1 MIRVLI
7 VAHIRLYREG
17 LAQVLAHE
25 PSLFVVGMAADREA
39 AVAAAETLKP
49 DVLLLDLAMAESR
62 DLVCQLQASGAC
74 VKVVAIGLI
83 EAEGEVLSC
92 AEVGVAGY
100 VPREGSLE
108 DLVEA
113 VESVGRGELLCS
125 PQIAGTLLRRIAAL
139 ARERGPELEGPR
151 LTLRE
156 REIVGLIDRGL
167 SNKDIARQL
176 CIEVATVKNHVHNI
190 LEKLSVRRRG
200 EAAAKLRGRVN
211 RASAA
216 AF

>member
-1 MIRVLI
+1 VIRILI

-17 LAQVLAHE
+17 LAQVLTHQPA
-25 PSLFVVGMAADREA
+25 LIVVGMAASRDE
-39 AVAAAETLKP
+39 AVAAAEALHP
-49 DVLLLDLAMAESR
+49 DILLLDLTMAESR
-62 DLVCQLQASGAC
+62 DLVRQLQALGSS

-92 AEVGVAGY
+92 AEIGVAGY

-108 DLVEA
+108 DLVAA

-125 PQIAGTLLRRIAAL
+125 PQVAGTLLRRLAAL
-139 ARERGPELEGPR
+139 ALQRGPESEGPR

-176 CIEVATVKNHVHNI
+176 GIEVATVKNHVHNI

-200 EAAAKLRGRVN
+200 EAAAKVRGPGGRV
-211 RASAA
+211 SAV

>member
-1 MIRVLI
+1 
-7 VAHIRLYREG
+7 
-17 LAQVLAHE
+17 
-25 PSLFVVGMAADREA
+25 
-39 AVAAAETLKP
+39 
-49 DVLLLDLAMAESR
+49 LLDLAMAESR
-62 DLVCQLQASGAC
+62 DLVRELQAAGLS

-108 DLVEA
+108 DLVAA

-125 PQIAGTLLRRIAAL
+125 PQVAGSLLRRLAAL
-139 ARERGPELEGPR
+139 ALERGPASEGPR

-156 REIVGLIDRGL
+156 REIVGLIDQGL

-176 CIEVATVKNHVHNI
+176 GIEVATVKNHVHSI

-200 EAAAKLRGRVN
+200 EAAAKIRGYGGGRV
-211 RASAA
+211 AA
-216 AF
+216 L

>member
-7 VAHIRLYREG
+7 AAHIRLYREG
-17 LAQVLAHE
+17 LAQVLQRE
-25 PSLFVVGMAADREA
+25 PALSVVGMAASRDEA
-39 AVAAAETLKP
+39 VVAVAALSP

-62 DLVCQLQASGAC
+62 DLVRYLQQAAST

-100 VPREGSLE
+100 VPREGSIE
-108 DLVEA
+108 NLVAA

-125 PQIAGTLLRRIAAL
+125 PQVAGTLLRRLAAL
-139 ARERGPELEGPR
+139 ARERGPESRGPG

-156 REIVGLIDRGL
+156 REIVGWIDRGL

-176 CIEVATVKNHVHNI
+176 GIEVATVKNHVHNI

-200 EAAAKLRGRVN
+200 EAAAKVRGRVT

-216 AF
+216 GF

>member
-1 MIRVLI
+1 MLT
-7 VAHIRLYREG
+7 
-17 LAQVLAHE
+17 HE
-25 PSLFVVGMAADREA
+25 PALAVVGMAASREA
-39 AVAAAETLKP
+39 AVVAARALQP
-49 DVLLLDLAMAESR
+49 DVLLLDLAMTDSR
-62 DLVCQLQASGAC
+62 DLVRELQAAGSS

-92 AEVGVAGY
+92 VEVGVAGY

-108 DLVEA
+108 DLVAA

-125 PQIAGTLLRRIAAL
+125 PQVAGTLLRRLAAL
-139 ARERGPELEGPR
+139 SRERAPDPDGPR

-200 EAAAKLRGRVN
+200 EAAAKVRGRVLATASPTSTTY
-211 RASAA
+211 RA
-216 AF
+216 

>member
-1 MIRVLI
+1 MIQVLI

-17 LAQVLAHE
+17 LAQVLTRE
-25 PSLFVVGMAADREA
+25 PTLAVVGMAASREEA
-39 AVAAAETLKP
+39 LAAARTLQP

-62 DLVCQLQASGAC
+62 DLVRELQAAGLS

-108 DLVEA
+108 DLVAA

-125 PQIAGTLLRRIAAL
+125 PQVAGSLLRRLAAL
-139 ARERGPELEGPR
+139 ALERGPASEGPR

-156 REIVGLIDRGL
+156 REIVGLIDQGL

-176 CIEVATVKNHVHNI
+176 GIEVATVKNHVHSI

-200 EAAAKLRGRVN
+200 EAAAKIRGYGGGRV
-211 RASAA
+211 AA
-216 AF
+216 L

>member
-1 MIRVLI
+1 VIQVLI

-17 LAQVLAHE
+17 LAQVLTRE
-25 PSLFVVGMAADREA
+25 PTLAVVGMAASREEA
-39 AVAAAETLKP
+39 LAAARTLQP

-62 DLVCQLQASGAC
+62 DLVRELQAAGSS

-108 DLVEA
+108 DLVAA

-125 PQIAGTLLRRIAAL
+125 PQVAGSLLRRLAAL
-139 ARERGPELEGPR
+139 ALERGPASEGPR

-156 REIVGLIDRGL
+156 REIVGLIDQGL

-176 CIEVATVKNHVHNI
+176 GIEVATVKNHVHSI

-200 EAAAKLRGRVN
+200 EAAAKIRGYGGGRV
-211 RASAA
+211 AA
-216 AF
+216 L

>member
-17 LAQVLAHE
+17 LAQVLQRE
-25 PSLFVVGMAADREA
+25 PALSVVGMAASRGEA
-39 AVAAAETLKP
+39 VIAVATLTP
-49 DVLLLDLAMAESR
+49 DVLLLDLAMAESC
-62 DLVCQLQASGAC
+62 DLVRYLQQVGST

-100 VPREGSLE
+100 VPREGSIE
-108 DLVEA
+108 NLVAA

-125 PQIAGTLLRRIAAL
+125 PQVAGTLLRRLAAL
-139 ARERGPELEGPR
+139 ARERGPAPEGPK

-156 REIVGLIDRGL
+156 GEIVGLIDRGC

-200 EAAAKLRGRVN
+200 EAAAKVRARVG
-211 RASAA
+211 RASAP

>member
-1 MIRVLI
+1 VIQVLI

-17 LAQVLAHE
+17 LAQVLTRE
-25 PSLFVVGMAADREA
+25 PTLAVVGMAASREEA
-39 AVAAAETLKP
+39 LAAARTLQP

-62 DLVCQLQASGAC
+62 DLVRELQAAGLS

-108 DLVEA
+108 DLVAA

-125 PQIAGTLLRRIAAL
+125 PQVAGSLLRRLAAL
-139 ARERGPELEGPR
+139 ALERGPASEGPR

-156 REIVGLIDRGL
+156 REIVGLIDQGL

-176 CIEVATVKNHVHNI
+176 GIEVATVKNHVHSI

-200 EAAAKLRGRVN
+200 EAAAKIRGYGGGRV
-211 RASAA
+211 AA
-216 AF
+216 L

>member
-1 MIRVLI
+1 VIRVLI

-17 LAQVLAHE
+17 LAQVLTRE
-25 PSLFVVGMAADREA
+25 PTLSVVGMAASREE
-39 AVAAAETLKP
+39 AVAAARALQP
-49 DVLLLDLAMAESR
+49 DVLLLDLAMTESR
-62 DLVCQLQASGAC
+62 DLVRQLQAAGSS

-83 EAEGEVLSC
+83 EVEGEVLSC

-108 DLVEA
+108 DLVAA

-125 PQIAGTLLRRIAAL
+125 PQIAGTLLRRLAAL
-139 ARERGPELEGPR
+139 ARERGPESEGPR
-151 LTLRE
+151 LTHRE

-200 EAAAKLRGRVN
+200 EAAAKVRGRVG